1 MKEKAKK
8 TEYRSRHEFMAD
20 MSLMADNCMQFNGGT
35 SVIFAY
41 VQKLVQLAEE
51 YIAEHV
57 CDWLV
62 AHTCGTR
69 RKAEH

>member
-20 MSLMADNCMQFNGGT
+20 MSLMAHNCMQFNGET
-35 SVIFAY
+35 AVISAF
-41 VQKLVQLAEE
+41 VKKLVQLAEE
-51 YIAEHV
+51 YIAAHV
-57 CDWLV
+57 CDWVV

-69 RKAEH
+69 LKAEH